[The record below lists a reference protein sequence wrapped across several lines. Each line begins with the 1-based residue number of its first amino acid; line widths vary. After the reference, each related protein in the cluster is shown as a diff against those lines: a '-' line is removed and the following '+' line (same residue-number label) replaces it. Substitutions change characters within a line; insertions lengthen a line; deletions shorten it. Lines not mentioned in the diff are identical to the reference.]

1 MNDES
6 DDNKYNEKLESVK
19 SRSVRHL
26 ILIRHGQYHM
36 DKKVDKERILT
47 PLGNFLCTRYNECS
61 IFQIQR
67 NNTMEEWL
75 PCPSNTNEG
84 L

>member
-47 PLGNFLCTRYNECS
+47 PLGNFL
-61 IFQIQR
+61 
-67 NNTMEEWL
+67 
-75 PCPSNTNEG
+75 
-84 L
+84 